1 MFQNVSHSFSF
12 VPCMKHIFLFLN
24 VSDCFRT
31 NHFPET
37 KKNGNSEIISFHS
50 FLPKPD
56 REGFICL
63 AFLQLQHS
71 ESVLHWHVPVQ
82 SEGRQNLR
90 IYPSLLSDY
99 AMETPPWNASR
110 CSRTESPSTTVKTS
124 ARCPWSRSDTR
135 TCPAA
140 LRSQKSVRTAA

>member
-1 MFQNVSHSFSF
+1 MRARFFLAASLKMQDFSVKIRFRVLFVSQIQLLVPRMFQNVSHSFSF
-12 VPCMKHIFLFLN
+12 VPYMKHIFLFLN

-99 AMETPPWNASR
+99 AYTQS
-110 CSRTESPSTTVKTS
+110 S
-124 ARCPWSRSDTR
+124 
-135 TCPAA
+135 
-140 LRSQKSVRTAA
+140 